1 VKGVVLDRAGFSLII
16 VEDKKTEQ
24 ASPDQKKGEKA
35 PERFN
40 HVF

>member
-1 VKGVVLDRAGFSLII
+1 MVVDREIFSL
-16 VEDKKTEQ
+16 VEVENKNTEQ

>member
-1 VKGVVLDRAGFSLII
+1 MVLDSESFSLVI
-16 VEDKKTEQ
+16 VENKDAEQ

-40 HVF
+40 HAF